1 MKVMSQVKENYGK
14 LTAARNKVAQLE
26 QEVTKL
32 KQDAFGEVTAEED
45 IAKKFFNQLAIS
57 TDQMKGTEK
66 ELQEKKNLLK
76 QAKKDEKDAADA
88 FLKSLTT
95 MRFPLKLGPEGIEKK
110 NNTIVFL
117 FSEELDN
124 DLLEE
129 IRKNLEPDCFASV
142 HVQIQGDR
150 IIAKGFDDVSAAMK
164 EVMNHVETKI
174 WKAASG
180 TLEVDKYVSELKTR
194 DEKIQ
199 KMLSVLWES
208 GGKPLTKKEMETKAK
223 LQRGDLRGV
232 LYVVL
237 KRDPYLREGEKGQ
250 YYLTEVGKRI
260 MQRYKERYGS
270 PLGKEAESM
279 RTLKNFAAQ
288 EQGDEKVE

>member
-1 MKVMSQVKENYGK
+1 MRAMSQVKENYGK
-14 LTAARNKVAQLE
+14 LIAARNKVGQLE

-32 KQDAFGEVTAEED
+32 KQDAFGEVTAKED

-57 TDQMKGTEK
+57 TDQMKNTEK
-66 ELQEKKNLLK
+66 ELQEKKNLLE
-76 QAKKDEKDAADA
+76 QAKKEEKEATDM

-95 MRFPLKLGPEGIEKK
+95 MRFPLKLGSEGIEKK
-110 NNTIVFL
+110 NNTVVFL
-117 FSEELDN
+117 FSEEVDK

-129 IRKNLEPDCFASV
+129 IRKNLEPDCFTSAK
-142 HVQIQGDR
+142 VQIQGDR
-150 IIAKGFDDVSAAMK
+150 IIAKGFDDVSEAMK
-164 EVMNHVETKI
+164 EVINHVETKI

-180 TLEVDKYVSELKTR
+180 ALEVDKYVLELKTR

-199 KMLSVLWES
+199 KMLYVLWES
-208 GGKPLTKKEMETKAK
+208 GGKPLTKKEMEIRSKV
-223 LQRGDLRGV
+223 QSGDLRGV

-260 MQRYKERYGS
+260 MQRYKEKYGS
-270 PLGKEAESM
+270 PIGKEAEISK
-279 RTLKNFAAQ
+279 TLKNFTAQ